1 MKAHW
6 QILTGLLAAVLLGTA
21 LNMAL
26 PADPAAEMPGWIAGL
41 IQTCGFIGDLF
52 LNALK
57 MVIVPLITAS
67 IVTGVA
73 GLGRVE
79 GFGRLGLK
87 TVVYFTCSSV
97 LAILTGLLLVNTLK
111 PGLEDGAPSDSIA
124 DLIEAEGAKLA
135 AGADPE
141 RQTDLASAEAR
152 DAGDAMDVF
161 RRMIPTNI
169 VANASDN
176 SQMLGLIFFSI
187 LFGLAMTRLAGSLQ
201 DTLLTF
207 FQAVSEVMILITRWI
222 MLFAPLGVFAL
233 VLPQVAEVGLRRLFG
248 TLLVYFL
255 TVAFALSFHLLV
267 VLPLLLRLIGGVNP
281 WRHFAAMRTAMLTA
295 FSTASSAAT
304 LPVTL
309 RGVRDAGV
317 SNRVS
322 SFVVPLGATVNM
334 DGTALYECVAVIFI
348 AQVLGVDLPFSQQFV
363 VVTLALLTS
372 IGVAGIPSASLV
384 AILIILGNV
393 PVIPPAAVAPAVALL
408 FAVDRPLDMFR
419 TAVNVFSDSCGAV
432 IIARTEGEDGVLA
445 KTEEA

>member
-6 QILTGLLAAVLLGTA
+6 QILAGLLAAVLLGTA
-21 LNMAL
+21 LNIAL
-26 PADPAAEMPGWIAGL
+26 PEDPAGIPGWVAGL
-41 IQTCGFIGDLF
+41 VHTCGFIGDLF

-67 IVTGVA
+67 IITGVA

-79 GFGRLGLK
+79 GFARLGLK
-87 TVVYFTCSSV
+87 TVVYFTGSS
-97 LAILTGLLLVNTLK
+97 LIAILIGLLLVNTLK
-111 PGLEDGAPSDSIA
+111 PGLKGGAPSASIA
-124 DLIEAEGAKLA
+124 ELIEAEAAELA
-135 AGADPE
+135 AGHDPK
-141 RQTDLASAEAR
+141 RQADLASAEER
-152 DAGDAMDVF
+152 DAGDALDVF

-176 SQMLGLIFFSI
+176 SQMLGLIFFTI
-187 LFGLAMTRLAGSLQ
+187 LFGLAMTRLAGPLQ
-201 DTLLTF
+201 DVLLTF
-207 FQAVSEVMILITRWI
+207 FRAMNDVMILITRWI

-233 VLPQVAEVGLRRLFG
+233 VLPQVAEVGLRRLFD

-267 VLPLLLRLIGGVNP
+267 VLPLLLRLVGRVNP
-281 WRHFAAMRTAMLTA
+281 LRHFAVMRTALLTA
-295 FSTASSAAT
+295 FSTSSSAAT

-309 RGVRDAGV
+309 RGLREAGV

-322 SFVVPLGATVNM
+322 SFVLPLGATVNM

-348 AQVLGVDLPFSQQFV
+348 AQVLGIDLPFSQQFV
-363 VVTLALLTS
+363 VVALALLTS

-393 PVIPPAAVAPAVALL
+393 PAIPPSAVAPAVALL

-445 KTEEA
+445 KLDEA